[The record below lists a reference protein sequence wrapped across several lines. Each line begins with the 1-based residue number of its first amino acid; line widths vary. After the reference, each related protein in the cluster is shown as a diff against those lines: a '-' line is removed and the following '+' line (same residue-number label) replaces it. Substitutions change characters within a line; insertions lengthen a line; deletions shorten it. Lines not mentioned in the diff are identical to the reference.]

1 MTYAVGNTI
10 AREFIDGFRSSQ
22 IWGMLG
28 WDDIRQRY
36 RRSLLGPFWITLSM
50 GVFIM
55 LLGVIYARLFK
66 TDIAIYLPYLS
77 VGLVT
82 WGFIAT
88 ATTESCRAFQEGER
102 ILKQIKLPYGV
113 YVLRVVW
120 RNVVIFFHTIIIF
133 IPVAV
138 LFNVEPTWYAFLA
151 LPGMALIYINQ
162 VWVAFVLAILCSRY
176 RDIMPVVTTA
186 VQILM
191 FATPIMYFRESLGD
205 SAWIADINP
214 LYHLIEL
221 VRAPLLGTPPAM
233 LSWEVAIST
242 AIMGTSLALA
252 LLVRTSRRIVFWV

>member
-1 MTYAVGNTI
+1 MTSAVGNTI
-10 AREFIDGFRSSQ
+10 AREFIDGFRLPQ

-36 RRSLLGPFWITLSM
+36 RRSVLGPFWITLSM
-50 GVFIM
+50 GVFIV

-88 ATTESCRAFQEGER
+88 TTTESCRAFQEGER

-113 YVLRVVW
+113 YILRVVW
-120 RNVVIFFHTIIIF
+120 RNVIIFLHTIVIF
-133 IPVAV
+133 IPVA
-138 LFNVEPTWYAFLA
+138 FFFQIEPTWYTLLA

-162 VWVAFVLAILCSRY
+162 IWVTFVLAILCSRY
-176 RDIMPVVTTA
+176 RDIMPVVATT

-191 FATPIMYFRESLGD
+191 FATPIMYLRESLGE

-221 VRAPLLGTPPAM
+221 VRAPLLGNPPAM
-233 LSWEVAIST
+233 LSWEVGITT
-242 AIMGTSLALA
+242 AIIGTGLALG

>member
-1 MTYAVGNTI
+1 MAYAVGSTI
-10 AREFIDGFRSSQ
+10 AREFIDGFRFPQ

-50 GVFIM
+50 GVFIV

-66 TDIAIYLPYLS
+66 TDIAVYLPYLS

-88 ATTESCRAFQEGER
+88 TTTEGCRAFQEGER

-113 YVLRVVW
+113 YILRVVW
-120 RNVVIFFHTIIIF
+120 RNVIIFLHTIVIF

-138 LFNVEPTWYAFLA
+138 LFKVEPTWYMLLA
-151 LPGMALIYINQ
+151 LPGMGLIYINQ
-162 VWVAFVLAILCSRY
+162 VWVTFVLAILCSRY
-176 RDIMPVVTTA
+176 RDIMPIVATS

-191 FATPIMYFRESLGD
+191 FATPIMYVRESLGE

-221 VRAPLLGTPPAM
+221 VRAPLLGQAPAI
-233 LSWEVAIST
+233 LSWEVGIAT
-242 AIMGTSLALA
+242 AVVGTAMALA